1 MHFNLTSHNFPFS
14 TSTGAVERVLGQ
26 AVAAVGGWLADSL
39 SPSSP

>member
-14 TSTGAVERVLGQ
+14 PSTGAVERVLGQ
-26 AVAAVGGWLADSL
+26 VVAAVGGWLADSL